1 MGIRG
6 APPSC
11 SGHRAPGGRAES
23 GLGTQVAFWG
33 GVGGSFHA
41 HRQGSS
47 QVPGQGRV
55 SHKGQVTPS
64 SCPHLLCL
72 FLSCSSFSLVSQH
85 LCARGPRSFWK
96 ISCLASGPGTGPE
109 EVVGEELPVRHLSSE
124 SAAQGD
130 RGSLWAAQA
139 WGGGGGLGRFLPKP
153 SVGGGMSQRGC
164 VVWPSRGSHLGQGC
178 AGSLCRLRDQGP
190 HSTLHRELPNTS
202 QGSERQHSEGELGCA
217 AGRGAHRFLFRWV
230 TGTSSEGRG
239 LLLPGRGTL
248 RAGAR
253 LSAHWDAHRDV
264 NG

>member
-11 SGHRAPGGRAES
+11 SGHRAPWGRAES

-33 GVGGSFHA
+33 GVRGSFHA

-55 SHKGQVTPS
+55 SHTGQVTPS
-64 SCPHLLCL
+64 SRPHLLCL
-72 FLSCSSFSLVSQH
+72 FLSCSSFPLVSQH
-85 LCARGPRSFWK
+85 LCARGPRSSWK

-124 SAAQGD
+124 LAAQGD
-130 RGSLWAAQA
+130 QGSLWAAQA
-139 WGGGGGLGRFLPKP
+139 WGGGGGRGRFLPEP

-178 AGSLCRLRDQGP
+178 AGSWCRLRDQGP

-202 QGSERQHSEGELGCA
+202 QGMKDSTQRVS
-217 AGRGAHRFLFRWV
+217 W
-230 TGTSSEGRG
+230 
-239 LLLPGRGTL
+239 
-248 RAGAR
+248 GAR
-253 LSAHWDAHRDV
+253 QGEGPTAFSFGGSQAPPLKAEGCCCPA
-264 NG
+264 GGP